1 MRPPKR
7 TPPLKRAFVAAPL
20 IGTILFLAAVLFTV
34 NLSKVEAA
42 QSARV
47 VNDAYHNRIVSLIE
61 IYRTD
66 LNSVF
71 RESLRRN
78 IETFILRPA
87 WLNFGITNVRNARL
101 LSYEEVRKTRCDQ
114 INQVAREL
122 VCSVGGNAPQNFQ
135 TADSLK
141 AFGYGIPGW
150 VDVANRP
157 FSFEGVTFKPANP
170 QQMKLLNPDTNDL
183 TQLLNYQRACQEFV
197 QGSLFDCDNFAR
209 KSGPQALQCKDPDTG
224 QVIAGCEEGTF
235 YLKITPAP
243 STPEGAK
250 LYAALPRI
258 VGDDDFGNQVRS
270 GAIGDENFLLPINIR
285 VFRYDDEALEF
296 YKHMAFGQNGI
307 AYDRE
312 QSKGGLSDGLCVGGR
327 TPEECLSEGIQNAY
341 GTAMSPGRQDQ
352 AKQRVFNDLYT
363 GAFTA
368 AKTTLP
374 RPGVSDGMTF
384 YILSPGT
391 TAPEECDDRCKEV
404 YGEATQ
410 DAIKAVL
417 EPQTGQNPT
426 NHNVY
431 AYFDDESLNF
441 YVIDEKA
448 AYRVRGTK
456 PNQVAYPMTFN
467 HIKT

>member
-1 MRPPKR
+1 MRPHAPTRPQK
-7 TPPLKRAFVAAPL
+7 KAFVAAPL

-101 LSYEEVRKTRCDQ
+101 LSYEEIRETRCDQ

-135 TADSLK
+135 TVDSLK

-170 QQMKLLNPDTNDL
+170 EQMKLLNPDTNDL
-183 TQLLNYQRACQEFV
+183 TQLLNYQRACQTLV
-197 QGSLFDCDNFAR
+197 QGSQFDCDNFAR
-209 KSGPQALQCKDPDTG
+209 KTGPPSLQCIDSETKK
-224 QVIAGCEEGTF
+224 VIPGCDQGTF

-243 STPEGAK
+243 NTPEGAK

-296 YKHMAFGQNGI
+296 YKHLAFGQNGI

-312 QSKGGLSDGLCVGGR
+312 TGKGGLSDGLCRGKHA
-327 TPEECLSEGIQNAY
+327 PEECLSEGIQNAY
-341 GTAMSPGRQDQ
+341 GASLAPGRQDQ
-352 AKQRVFNDLYT
+352 AAQSLFNDLYT
-363 GAFTA
+363 GAFA
-368 AKTTLP
+368 SARQTLP

-384 YILSPGT
+384 RILSPGT
-391 TAPEECDDRCKEV
+391 TAPEKCDDRCKEV
-404 YGEATQ
+404 FSEATTE
-410 DAIKAVL
+410 AMRAVL
-417 EPQTGQNPT
+417 EPRTGQNPN
-426 NHNVY
+426 NHEVY
-431 AYFDDESLNF
+431 AFFEDENINF

-448 AYRVRGTK
+448 AYRVRGTE
-456 PNQVAYPMTFN
+456 PNQVAYPMTFT
-467 HIKT
+467 HQR

>member
-1 MRPPKR
+1 MRK
-7 TPPLKRAFVAAPL
+7 AFVAAPL

-87 WLNFGITNVRNARL
+87 WLNFGITNIRNTRQ
-101 LSYEEVRKTRCDQ
+101 LSYEQIRQTRCDQ

-122 VCSVGGNAPQNFQ
+122 VCSVGGNAPKDYQ
-135 TADSLK
+135 TAESLK

-150 VDVANRP
+150 VDVANRS

-170 QQMKLLNPDTNDL
+170 EQMKLLNPDPSDL
-183 TQLLNYQRACQEFV
+183 TQLSNYQRACQAFV

-209 KSGPQALQCKDPDTG
+209 NAGPSALKCTDPDTKRL
-224 QVIAGCEEGTF
+224 IPGCDQGTF

-243 STPEGAK
+243 SGPEGEK
-250 LYAALPRI
+250 LYAALPRL

-270 GAIGDENFLLPINIR
+270 GAIGDEDFLLPINIR
-285 VFRYDDEALEF
+285 VFKYDDYALEF
-296 YKHMAFGQNGI
+296 YKHLAFGENGTP
-307 AYDRE
+307 YDRE
-312 QSKGGLSDGLCVGGR
+312 GNGGGLADGLCIGENR
-327 TPEECLSEGIQNAY
+327 PEECLSEGIKNAY
-341 GTAMSPGRQDQ
+341 GNHFPSGQQTQ
-352 AKQRVFNDLYT
+352 AANRVFNDLYT
-363 GAFTA
+363 GAF
-368 AKTTLP
+368 AKAKQVLP

-384 YILSPGT
+384 FILSPGT
-391 TAPEECDDRCKEV
+391 TAPEKCDDRCKQVQSMTPE
-404 YGEATQ
+404 Q
-410 DAIKAVL
+410 LRAVI
-417 EPQTGQNPT
+417 EPQTGQNPNT
-426 NHNVY
+426 NDVY

-448 AYRVRGTK
+448 AYRVRGTE
-456 PNQVAYPMTFN
+456 PNQIAYPMTFT
-467 HIKT
+467 HTRAP